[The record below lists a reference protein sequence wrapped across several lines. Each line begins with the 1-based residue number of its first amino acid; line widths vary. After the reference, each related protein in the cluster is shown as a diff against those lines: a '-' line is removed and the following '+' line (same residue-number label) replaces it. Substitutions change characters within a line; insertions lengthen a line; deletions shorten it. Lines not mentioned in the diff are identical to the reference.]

1 MVFMDNVS
9 THMTADVEMAIA
21 ETGVIWIYGA
31 PYSPHLSPIEIIFHF
46 TKAYLKC
53 NCPRMYDGMRKTVDK
68 DVGIK
73 YFKNAEILEQEQCL
87 LKMNTFNL

>member
-1 MVFMDNVS
+1 MDNVS

-46 TKAYLKC
+46 TKHTS
-53 NCPRMYDGMRKTVDK
+53 NVTV
-68 DVGIK
+68 
-73 YFKNAEILEQEQCL
+73 QEC
-87 LKMNTFNL
+87 MMV